1 MTRDERP
8 AALVGGAREDAPVE
22 LMARF
27 GFEALT
33 TMGDERDLRWL
44 LPRLVELLASDP
56 DRVAH
61 PDVVAGKLTMAGF
74 DGWPEDERATVR
86 GAFLALWRLWLDG
99 GRPRRRP
106 RRAPGAGRGPRPDRG
121 PPPPPRAGVGNAP
134 RPGDP

>member
-22 LMARF
+22 LIARF

-61 PDVVAGKLTMAGF
+61 PDVVAGKLEMARVSR
-74 DGWPEDERATVR
+74 RAGGG
-86 GAFLALWRLWLDG
+86 GAAGRAGVPPLWRLWV
-99 GRPRRRP
+99 RR
-106 RRAPGAGRGPRPDRG
+106 
-121 PPPPPRAGVGNAP
+121 
-134 RPGDP
+134 